1 MYATVKQAVEF
12 LRQIDE
18 SRVEEEGY
26 LKEIIEKKREEQ
38 KAKRKALYNTNNT
51 QLEADHLRFTG
62 FSENERIDQ
71 SFNPFNNP
79 LERDQSLVQI
89 SYMQN

>member
-1 MYATVKQAVEF
+1 MYIVVRARVKDLEAQMHFVEQFTDDYTLYVTKEGYMYATVKQAVEF

-38 KAKRKALYNTNNT
+38 RKRR
-51 QLEADHLRFTG
+51 EAMGVGNST
-62 FSENERIDQ
+62 
-71 SFNPFNNP
+71 
-79 LERDQSLVQI
+79 
-89 SYMQN
+89 